1 MLAWIAAGIF
11 IFMLL
16 SIWLLPHYAVN
27 RMTQMKCSTY
37 EGCFDMLEEYKVYS
51 RKQYEA
57 LYKEDITIMS
67 HDGLKLCGVY
77 IEQHPQSKRIV
88 ILIHGYTAAL
98 PWSAQFLPLF
108 SRLGFNALLIDQRRH
123 GNSEGKY
130 TTFGYKEKY
139 DVQAWV
145 DWVVNRKGDDCI
157 IGLHGQSLG
166 GGTVLEY
173 IAIHRPQVRFVVA
186 DCPYSDLTK
195 LIRHQVTKLNH
206 MPAWPTMT
214 LVNRLLKRKA
224 GFKMEDVSPIHI
236 IAHSKL
242 PIMFIHGK
250 SDIFVPTYMSEEMFN
265 IKPGPKQLLLI
276 DKATHGV
283 AYCYDQELYEAE
295 VTRFVQQHVGTYA
308 VLSESLA
315 NRGEYGELDSYSAD
329 NCHTPTPVRHA
340 ACSEMAAQAATVSHE
355 DSDND
360 YDNAPQQ

>member
-1 MLAWIAAGIF
+1 MLAWIAAGII
-11 IFMLL
+11 IFMIL

-37 EGCFDMLEEYKVYS
+37 EGCFDMLEEYNVYS

-57 LYKEDITIMS
+57 LLKEDITIMS

-77 IEQHPQSKRIV
+77 IEQHPQSKRVV

-108 SRLGFNALLIDQRRH
+108 LKLGFNALLIDQRRH

-157 IGLHGQSLG
+157 LGLHGQSLG

-173 IAIHRPQVRFVVA
+173 VAIHRPQVRFVVA
-186 DCPYSDLTK
+186 DCPYSDLTR

-206 MPAWPTMT
+206 MPAWPTMK

-224 GFKMEDVSPIHI
+224 GFRMEDVSPIHI
-236 IAHSKL
+236 VMHSKL

-265 IKPGPKQLLLI
+265 VKPEPKQLLLI
-276 DKATHGV
+276 NKATHGV
-283 AYCYDQELYEAE
+283 AYCYDQELYAAE
-295 VTRFVQQHVGTYA
+295 VTRFVEQHVGTYA
-308 VLSESLA
+308 GLSEGLA
-315 NRGEYGELDSYSAD
+315 KRDEYGVIYSCAPEND
-329 NCHTPTPVRHA
+329 HSSTPKYYAVN
-340 ACSEMAAQAATVSHE
+340 SSMAAQAATVSSHE
-355 DSDND
+355 KSDLD
-360 YDNAPQQ
+360 TAP